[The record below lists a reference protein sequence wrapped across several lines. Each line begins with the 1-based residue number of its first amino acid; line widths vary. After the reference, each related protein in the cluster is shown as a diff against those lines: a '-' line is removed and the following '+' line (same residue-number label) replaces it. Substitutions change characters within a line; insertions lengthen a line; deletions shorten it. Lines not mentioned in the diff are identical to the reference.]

1 MVNSYRDRRDECC
14 ATNQDEHSVV
24 RSAWIYIGF
33 FTLWFLVAASFGF
46 PIKEHKERWHTSK
59 QTTYRI
65 VDKKFISTR
74 TNAAY
79 EYQMTLDEGS
89 TTQFTLKDVSREV
102 YNSKNIGESITLKLT
117 DADKFPDSH
126 NHCGFLG
133 SVVVVVLLGACILVL
148 AFFNIMLGVGDYDES
163 DVSLLMTKGHHLT
176 KICMILTIVFGVL
189 ILKSKYF
196 C

>member
-1 MVNSYRDRRDECC
+1 MVNSCRDKRDECY
-14 ATNQDEHSVV
+14 AINQDEHSVI

-89 TTQFTLKDVSREV
+89 TTQFILKGVSREV

-126 NHCGFLG
+126 NHCGFLN
-133 SVVVVVLLGACILVL
+133 SMMVIVLLGACILVL
-148 AFFNIMLGVGDYDES
+148 VFFNIMLGVEDYGS
-163 DVSLLMTKGHHLT
+163 DVNLLMTTGHHFT
-176 KICMILTIVFGVL
+176 KIYMVLTIVLGVL

>member
-79 EYQMTLDEGS
+79 EYQMTLDDGS

-126 NHCGFLG
+126 NHCGFLN
-133 SVVVVVLLGACILVL
+133 SMMVIVLLGACILVL
-148 AFFNIMLGVGDYDES
+148 AFFNIMLGVEDYGS
-163 DVSLLMTKGHHLT
+163 DVSLLMTRGYYLT

>member
-1 MVNSYRDRRDECC
+1 MVNSYRDRRDECR
-14 ATNQDEHSVV
+14 ATNRDDESGVV
-24 RSAWIYIGF
+24 RSARIYIGF

-74 TNAAY
+74 TNVAY

-89 TTQFTLKDVSREV
+89 TTQFILKGVSREV

-126 NHCGFLG
+126 NHCGFLN
-133 SVVVVVLLGACILVL
+133 SMMVIVLLGACILAM
-148 AFFNIMLGVGDYDES
+148 AFFI
-163 DVSLLMTKGHHLT
+163 
-176 KICMILTIVFGVL
+176 ILCLV
-189 ILKSKYF
+189 
-196 C
+196 

>member
-1 MVNSYRDRRDECC
+1 MVNSCRDKRDECY
-14 ATNQDEHSVV
+14 TINQDEHSVI

-126 NHCGFLG
+126 NHCGFLN
-133 SVVVVVLLGACILVL
+133 SMMVIVLLGACILVL
-148 AFFNIMLGVGDYDES
+148 VFFNIMLGVEDYGS
-163 DVSLLMTKGHHLT
+163 DVNLLMTTGHHFT
-176 KICMILTIVFGVL
+176 KIYMVLTIVLGVL